1 MCRPAP
7 KRIHSPSIVTQT
19 AQAQAQGLLRG
30 CGLPQ
35 AWAGQPAWRILDTQ
49 FQALRFLLTW
59 QAWLADSKRLRLLHY
74 VALAPQAPDAQEL
87 LQSAASHPELRSL
100 AQALAEQC
108 FGLLPGFHR
117 LTLQQGQVLLTLCVG
132 ETRTLLREQQFE
144 ADSVFLDIAPDAGV
158 WDRWAVKAL
167 ARCCRRGTTLAWPAM
182 AAELQ
187 DSLTQSGFEL
197 QGSVGLF
204 NPRWELKTTREP
216 LRTRAA
222 TPTTCAVIGAG
233 LAGASVAAAL
243 ARRGWQ
249 VQVYDSAPLPAAGAS
264 GLPVGLVV
272 PHVSADDSPRSRLS
286 RAGVRLTLQQLREL
300 LEPGQDWNASGV
312 LEQRLDGTPG
322 LPRNWPASGSDWSRP
337 AAVPVT
343 PPAWSHGMR
352 PGVPVLWHA
361 QAAWVKPARL
371 IQAWLAQPGVHFSGL
386 AHVAELRREADQWR
400 LLDGSGGVL
409 GTADVVVLA
418 NACNVM
424 HLLEK
429 LQDRMPALRPQVAQ
443 LPTLHGMRGL
453 LSWGAQQ
460 GAEAA
465 ALPPFP
471 VNGLGSLIPSVPVA
485 EGLAWYAGAT
495 YEAVE
500 QSALPGAAHHQ
511 TNLEKLRS
519 LLPAAAQALA
529 PAFETGK
536 VQAWGNT
543 RCVSADRLPLVGA
556 LDGGDTPSLWISA
569 AMGSRGLSFSVLCA
583 ELLAARL
590 GAEPL
595 PVEASLERFLHA
607 LRATQPVDEADN
619 A

>member
-1 MCRPAP
+1 M
-7 KRIHSPSIVTQT
+7 TDT
-19 AQAQAQGLLRG
+19 AQAQAHGLLRG

-35 AWAGQPAWRILDTQ
+35 SWGGQNAWRILDTQ
-49 FQALRFLLTW
+49 FQTHRFLRTW
-59 QAWLADSKRLRLLHY
+59 LVWLADTRRPRLLHY
-74 VALAPQAPDAQEL
+74 VALTDQAPKAPALLLAVAPYPDLLPLAQEL
-87 LQSAASHPELRSL
+87 AA
-100 AQALAEQC
+100 QC

-132 ETRTLLREQQFE
+132 EPRALLREQQFE
-144 ADSVFLDIAPDAGV
+144 ADSVFLDTAPDTGV

-167 ARCCRRGTTLAWPAM
+167 ARCCRRGTTLASTALPPD
-182 AAELQ
+182 LL
-187 DSLTQSGFEL
+187 DTLTQSGFEL
-197 QGSVGLF
+197 QDGVGRF

-249 VQVYDSAPLPAAGAS
+249 VQVFDSAPIPATGAS

-300 LEPGQDWNASGV
+300 LAPGQDWHASGV

-322 LPRNWPASGSDWSRP
+322 LPSHWPAAGSDWSHP
-337 AAVPVT
+337 ADLPAT
-343 PPAWSHGMR
+343 PADWSHGMR
-352 PGVPVLWHA
+352 PGVPTLWHA

-371 IQAWLAQPGVHFSGL
+371 VQAWLAQPGVRFCGL
-386 AHVAELRREADQWR
+386 AHVAELRREANQWH
-400 LLDGSGGVL
+400 LLDDAGQLLGS
-409 GTADVVVLA
+409 ADMVVLA

-424 HLLEK
+424 RLLER
-429 LQDRMPALRPQVAQ
+429 LQDRTPALRPKVAQ
-443 LPTLHGMRGL
+443 LPPLHGMRGL
-453 LSWGAQQ
+453 LSWGVQHS
-460 GAEAA
+460 AEVAS
-465 ALPPFP
+465 LPPFP
-471 VNGLGSLIPSVPVA
+471 VNGLGSFIPSIPVP

-500 QSALPGAAHHQ
+500 QSALPGIAHHQ
-511 TNLEKLRS
+511 TNLEKLHT
-519 LLPAAAQALA
+519 LLPAAAQVLA
-529 PAFETGK
+529 PAFAAGN

-556 LDGGDTPSLWISA
+556 LEDGDTPSLWISTG
-569 AMGSRGLSFSVLCA
+569 MGSRGLSFSVLCA

-595 PVEASLERFLHA
+595 PVEASLARFLHA
-607 LRATQPVDEADN
+607 LRVARPADDADN
-619 A
+619 S